1 MAGRFT
7 TSTLEQVRAASDIV
21 DVIGAVIPLK
31 RAGANFVALCPFH
44 REKTPSFN
52 VNPQRQIFHCFG
64 CHKGGDVFKF
74 IQEYENVDFAG
85 AVRRLAERAHI
96 PLETESTSASGPE
109 RHIKERLWDVHERIT
124 QYWQKLLNSHP
135 AARMARDYLNRRGVT
150 SEAIQLFRLG
160 YAPDSWEDTVAWVRA
175 QGIPP
180 ELAEQAGLIVRRDNG
195 QGHYDRFRGRLIFPI
210 CDEQGRVIAFS
221 GRILQEDVKTAK
233 YLNSPESPVFAKRKV
248 FFGLDKSKRHILEA
262 QSAILCEGQ
271 LDLISCFMAG
281 IKNVVAPQGT
291 ALTADHTRLLKRFA
305 SEVVLCFD
313 ADRAGQAA
321 AIRAL
326 DELLASNLAI
336 RVATMPAP
344 HDPDSF
350 IREFGG
356 ARFQER
362 IAKAEGFFDF
372 YLGHLCAVHSPGT
385 DRGRVNILQAFGQ
398 AVRKTGNSVL
408 IDTYAQKAA
417 MRLKVLPDAVR
428 SEFAKTSPGPLPVPE
443 EAPVPSADPPAV
455 PPPPQ
460 EYWLLKLLFQD
471 EINLP
476 WAARHIAPESI
487 QHAGVR
493 QIVVRRFESLH
504 RDAPEEITEF
514 LNRLDNPNLQSLL
527 TAALAESR
535 SIPEPARQLRDL
547 ALRFRNEQIDRELA
561 LLCQQADQPG
571 LEDTKLVQILERQQD
586 LRRLKKQPLP
596 PVEQSA

>member
-7 TSTLEQVRAASDIV
+7 SSTLEQVRAASDIV

-96 PLETESTSASGPE
+96 PLETESAAGAGPE

-135 AARMARDYLNRRGVT
+135 NARIARDYMNRRGVT
-150 SEAIQLFRLG
+150 PEAIQLFRLG
-160 YAPDSWEDTVAWVRA
+160 YAPDSWEDTVAWVRT

-221 GRILQEDVKTAK
+221 GRILQEDAKAAK

-350 IREFGG
+350 IREFG
-356 ARFQER
+356 AALFQER

-372 YLGHLCAVHSPGT
+372 YLGHLCAVHSPDT
-385 DRGRVNILQAFGQ
+385 DRGRVNILQALGQ

-443 EAPVPSADPPAV
+443 EAPAQSADPPAA

-476 WAARHIAPESI
+476 WAARHIVPESI

-514 LNRLDNPNLQSLL
+514 LNRLDNPHLQSLL

-561 LLCQQADQPG
+561 LLCQQAAQPG
-571 LEDTKLVQILERQQD
+571 LDDTKLVKILERQQD

-596 PVEQSA
+596 PEESA

>member
-31 RAGANFVALCPFH
+31 RAGANFLALCPFH

-52 VNPQRQIFHCFG
+52 INPQRQIFHCFG

-96 PLETESTSASGPE
+96 PLETETAAGHGPE
-109 RHIKERLWDVHERIT
+109 RHIKEILWDVHERVT

-135 AARMARDYLNRRGVT
+135 AAKIARDYLNRRGV
-150 SEAIQLFRLG
+150 SAEAVQLFRLG
-160 YAPDSWEDTVAWVRA
+160 YAPDSWEDTVAWIRA
-175 QGIPP
+175 QGIQPQ
-180 ELAEQAGLIVRRDNG
+180 LAEQAGLIVRRDNASG
-195 QGHYDRFRGRLIFPI
+195 YYDRFRGRLIFPI

-221 GRILQEDVKTAK
+221 GRILQDDAKTAK

-305 SEVVLCFD
+305 NEVVLCFD

-350 IREFGG
+350 IKQYGG
-356 ARFQER
+356 AMFQER
-362 IAKAEGFFDF
+362 VAKAEGFFDF
-372 YLGHLCAVHSPGT
+372 YLGHLCAVHNPET
-385 DRGRVNILQAFGQ
+385 DRGRVNILQALGQ

-408 IDTYAQKAA
+408 VDTYAQKAA

-428 SEFAKTSPGPLPVPE
+428 TEFAKTTLGPHPVTE
-443 EAPVPSADPPAV
+443 EAEPASRADTSP

-460 EYWLLKLLFQD
+460 EYWLLKLLFHD
-471 EINLP
+471 EANLK
-476 WAARHIAPESI
+476 WAARHISPESI
-487 QHAGVR
+487 QHPGVR
-493 QIVVRRFESLH
+493 AIVIRRFESV
-504 RDAPEEITEF
+504 RQESAEDVSEF
-514 LNRLDNPNLQSLL
+514 LGRLDDPHLQSLL
-527 TAALAESR
+527 TAALADSR
-535 SIPEPARQLRDL
+535 SIPEPARQLQDL
-547 ALRFRNEQIDRELA
+547 ARRFRNEQIDRELA
-561 LLCQQADQPG
+561 LLGQNSERPG
-571 LEDTKLVQILERQQD
+571 LEEAELIRILRRQQE
-586 LRRLKKQPLP
+586 LRLLKKQPLP
-596 PVEQSA
+596 PVQE